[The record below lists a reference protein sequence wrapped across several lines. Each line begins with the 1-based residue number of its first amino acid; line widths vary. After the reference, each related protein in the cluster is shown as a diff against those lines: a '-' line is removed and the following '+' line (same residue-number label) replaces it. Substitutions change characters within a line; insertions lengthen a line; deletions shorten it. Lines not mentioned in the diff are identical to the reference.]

1 MMLKYV
7 RIFAVASAVCAGQTI
22 ALGQDAKN
30 DTPVVRISPEF
41 QVPAFDPPAELPAG
55 PEVLGDRAAWIA
67 RNDYPARAKRAGDEG
82 RTAIE
87 LTINKFGRVVDCI
100 VTESS
105 GSSELD
111 TATCRNVRSRARFR
125 PAFDAKGEAIAS
137 KYETAVRW
145 KLDARPTP
153 EAFGAAFSFT
163 VAEDGTV
170 EDCEVSG
177 MIGAV
182 PKALLAQNPCT
193 RNAKYEPFL
202 DANGNPVRRRVTQSY
217 STDVMEIPD
226 MD

>member
-1 MMLKYV
+1 MMLKCF
-7 RIFAVASAVCAGQTI
+7 RIIVFASAVCAGHTI
-22 ALGQDAKN
+22 ALGQDSKN

-41 QVPAFDPPAELPAG
+41 QVPTFDPPAELPAG

-111 TATCRNVRSRARFR
+111 AATCRNVRSRARFR
-125 PAFDAKGEAIAS
+125 PAFDATGDAIAS

-163 VAEDGTV
+163 IAEDGTV